1 MQSSVLSSHP
11 VTGEEAPA
19 RMPAPETA
27 GLVEWLRSRLDLIA
41 LGVIALGF
49 VVRAMTAATGYL
61 YPDEAL
67 YYLLVNQPSVIMA
80 YQASLTTAHPPL
92 FILVL
97 YFFSFLGESELILR
111 LPSLVSGTAFLW
123 VAFKW
128 LGNAFGQITGVVGVI
143 LLAFSP
149 PMISLSAEV
158 RGYST
163 FLLFMAS
170 ALYFIDRVFE
180 ETSPRMVVF
189 FSLFLYLAIL
199 TEYSAL
205 WFTISIGVYA
215 LLRLVSHQLPT
226 RVVVTWVGVQVGAVA
241 LYGFLYVISISKLK
255 GSALEQDA
263 MGHWLTRS
271 YFHSG
276 QDNLLLFALNGSVEV
291 FQYLSTAWIWRPLA
305 QSAVGIAMFLLF
317 LAGVALLLIK
327 GGLPPRHKPNS
338 RELGIFLLLPFVIGC
353 GAAIAGIYPYGGT
366 RHTVFL
372 ALPAAAGVSFLLAEL
387 VGKKLWPALL
397 VAVLVMAGWN
407 MNATR
412 FWQHIHARNQSRI
425 SVESEVNY
433 IRQSISPGRL
443 IFVDDHTRL
452 VLLYYLGKNPT
463 VPFDGQRFVNH
474 QTTISFMRPESPGQS
489 VTIRANEPGEDFLEF
504 PHGGYRIVSS
514 RLWRFQVES
523 FGAELRRMR
532 QAYGLDPREVVW
544 VVEVRGVNLYRELTR
559 RFPESYLPGAIFG
572 NILVVFQAPTGF
584 EPLRRR

>member
-1 MQSSVLSSHP
+1 
-11 VTGEEAPA
+11 
-19 RMPAPETA
+19 MPAAEKA
-27 GLVEWLRSRLDLIA
+27 GLVGWLRSRLDLIA
-41 LGVIALGF
+41 LGVIALGL

-67 YYLLVNQPSVIMA
+67 HYLLANQPSVIMA
-80 YQASLTTAHPPL
+80 YKASLTTAHPPL
-92 FILVL
+92 FILLL
-97 YFFSFLGESELILR
+97 YLSSFLGESEFILR

-128 LGNAFGQITGVVGVI
+128 LGNVFGQITGLVGVI
-143 LLAFSP
+143 LLTFSP

-170 ALYFIDRVFE
+170 ALYFIDRAFE
-180 ETSPRMVVF
+180 EKSPRMVVF

-205 WFTISIGVYA
+205 WFTISIGIYA
-215 LLRLVSHQLPT
+215 LMRILRQQPPPK
-226 RVVVTWVGVQVGAVA
+226 VVGAWVGFQVGALVIYA
-241 LYGFLYVISISKLK
+241 CLYVTSISKLQ

-263 MGHWLTRS
+263 LGHWLTSS
-271 YFHSG
+271 YFHSS
-276 QDNLLLFALNGSVEV
+276 QDNLLLFSLNGTVEV

-317 LAGVALLLIK
+317 LAGLALLLIK
-327 GGLPPRHKPNS
+327 GVLPARNKPNS
-338 RELGIFLLLPFVIGC
+338 LELGIFLLLPFVIGC
-353 GAAIAGIYPYGGT
+353 GAAIAGTYPYGGT

-397 VAVLVMAGWN
+397 VAVLVMVGWN

-412 FWQHIHARNQSRI
+412 FWQHIQARHQSRI
-425 SVESEVNY
+425 LVESEVNH
-433 IRQSISPGRL
+433 IRQSISPGSL

-452 VLLYYLGKNPT
+452 VLLYYLGKNQK
-463 VPFDGQRFVNH
+463 VHFDGQRFVNH
-474 QTTISFMRPESPGQS
+474 QTKISLTRAESLGKS
-489 VTIRANEPGEDFLEF
+489 VTIRVDEPGEDFLEF
-504 PHGGYRIVSS
+504 PHGGYRIISS
-514 RLWRFQVES
+514 RLWRFQVDS
-523 FGAELRRMR
+523 FGADLRRMG
-532 QAYGLDPREVVW
+532 QAYGLDPRELVW

-559 RFPESYLPGAIFG
+559 RFPESYLPDAIFG
-572 NILVVFQAPTGF
+572 NILVVFQVPTGL